1 MIKILIN
8 KLKILFLIVIYG
20 LLSSSCST
28 VQKAFDPQR
37 KNSSDEF
44 LIEKKSPLSMP
55 SDFEKL
61 PLPQNKQ
68 TDDQNQSDDIE
79 TLITNSDLDNNEN
92 KSIDNGSKELE
103 ESIIDKIK
111 SN

>member
-1 MIKILIN
+1 MITI
-8 KLKILFLIVIYG
+8 FG
-20 LLSSSCST
+20 LLFSSCSS
-28 VQKAFDPQR
+28 VQKAFDPER

-55 SDFEKL
+55 PDFEKL

-68 TDDQNQSDDIE
+68 TNDQNQSDDIE
-79 TLITNSDLDNNEN
+79 TLITNSQLNNNEKKIGN
-92 KSIDNGSKELE
+92 TDKELE

>member
-28 VQKAFDPQR
+28 VQKAFDPER

>member
-8 KLKILFLIVIYG
+8 KFKILFLIVIYG
-20 LLSSSCST
+20 LLFSSCST
-28 VQKAFDPQR
+28 VQKAFDPER

-61 PLPQNKQ
+61 PIPQNKN
-68 TDDQNQSDDIE
+68 TVDQNQSEDIE
-79 TLITNSDLDNNEN
+79 TLITNSQLDNNEN
-92 KSIDNGSKELE
+92 KLIENTDKELE
-103 ESIIDKIK
+103 EYIIYKIK

>member
-1 MIKILIN
+1 MINILMN

-20 LLSSSCST
+20 LLSSSCSS
-28 VQKAFDPQR
+28 VQKAFDPER

>member
-1 MIKILIN
+1 MMKTLIN
-8 KLKILFLIVIYG
+8 KLKILFLIIIYG

-28 VQKAFDPQR
+28 VQKAFDPER

-55 SDFEKL
+55 PDFEKL

-79 TLITNSDLDNNEN
+79 TLITNSQLDNKN
-92 KSIDNGSKELE
+92 KSIDNSSKELE

>member
-8 KLKILFLIVIYG
+8 KFKILFLIITFG
-20 LLSSSCST
+20 LLFSSCSS
-28 VQKAFDPQR
+28 VQKAFDSE
-37 KNSSDEF
+37 KNNSDEF

-55 SDFEKL
+55 TDFEKL
-61 PLPQNKQ
+61 PLPKNEQ

-79 TLITNSDLDNNEN
+79 TLITNSQVDNNEN
-92 KSIDNGSKELE
+92 KLIENTSKELE
-103 ESIIDKIK
+103 KSIIDKIK

>member
-8 KLKILFLIVIYG
+8 KLKILFLIAIFG
-20 LLSSSCST
+20 LLSSSCSS
-28 VQKAFDPQR
+28 VQKAFDPER

-61 PLPQNKQ
+61 PIPENEQ

-79 TLITNSDLDNNEN
+79 TLITNSQVYNNEN
-92 KSIDNGSKELE
+92 KSIENTGKALE

>member
-28 VQKAFDPQR
+28 VQKAFDPER

-68 TDDQNQSDDIE
+68 ADDQNQSDDIE
-79 TLITNSDLDNNEN
+79 TLITNSQLDNSEN
-92 KSIDNGSKELE
+92 KSTENAGKELE
-103 ESIIDKIK
+103 KSIIEKIK

>member
-1 MIKILIN
+1 MIKISIN
-8 KLKILFLIVIYG
+8 KFKILFLIAIFG
-20 LLSSSCST
+20 LLSSSCSS
-28 VQKAFDPQR
+28 VQKAFDPER

-55 SDFEKL
+55 PDFEKL
-61 PLPQNKQ
+61 LLPQNKK

-79 TLITNSDLDNNEN
+79 TLITNSQLDNDEN
-92 KSIDNGSKELE
+92 ISLDNAGKELE

>member
-1 MIKILIN
+1 MIKKLIN

-20 LLSSSCST
+20 LLFSSCSS
-28 VQKAFDPQR
+28 VQKAFDPER
-37 KNSSDEF
+37 KNGSDEF

-55 SDFEKL
+55 PDFEKL
-61 PLPQNKQ
+61 PLPKNKQ

-79 TLITNSDLDNNEN
+79 TLITNSQLDNNEN
-92 KSIDNGSKELE
+92 RSIDSASKELE

>member
-8 KLKILFLIVIYG
+8 KFKILSLIIIYG
-20 LLSSSCST
+20 LFSSCST
-28 VQKAFDPQR
+28 VQKAFDPER
-37 KNSSDEF
+37 KNGSEEF

-55 SDFEKL
+55 TDFEKL
-61 PLPQNKQ
+61 PLPRNKQ

-79 TLITNSDLDNNEN
+79 TLITNSQVDNNEN
-92 KSIDNGSKELE
+92 KSIDNASKKLE

>member
-20 LLSSSCST
+20 LLSSSCSS
-28 VQKAFDPQR
+28 VQKAFDPER

-92 KSIDNGSKELE
+92 ELIDNAGKEVEGL
-103 ESIIDKIK
+103 IIDKIK

>member
-8 KLKILFLIVIYG
+8 KFKILFLIVIYG
-20 LLSSSCST
+20 LLFSSCST
-28 VQKAFDPQR
+28 VQKAFDPER
-37 KNSSDEF
+37 KNSSEEF

-55 SDFEKL
+55 TDFDKL
-61 PLPQNKQ
+61 PLPENEL

-79 TLITNSDLDNNEN
+79 TLITNSQADNNEN
-92 KSIDNGSKELE
+92 KSIENKGKELE

>member
-28 VQKAFDPQR
+28 VQKAFDPER

-79 TLITNSDLDNNEN
+79 TLITNSQADNNEN
-92 KSIDNGSKELE
+92 KSIDNASKELE

>member
-1 MIKILIN
+1 MILIN
-8 KLKILFLIVIYG
+8 KIKILFMITIFG
-20 LLSSSCST
+20 LLFNSCSS
-28 VQKAFDPQR
+28 VQKAFDPER

-55 SDFEKL
+55 PDFEKL

-68 TDDQNQSDDIE
+68 TNDQNQSDDIE
-79 TLITNSDLDNNEN
+79 TLITNSQVDNNEKKIEN
-92 KSIDNGSKELE
+92 TDKELE

>member
-1 MIKILIN
+1 MN

-28 VQKAFDPQR
+28 VQKAFDPER

-44 LIEKKSPLSMP
+44 LVKKKSPLSMP
-55 SDFEKL
+55 PDFEKL

-68 TDDQNQSDDIE
+68 KDDQNQSDDIE
-79 TLITNSDLDNNEN
+79 TLITNSEVNNNEN
-92 KSIDNGSKELE
+92 KSIDNASKELE

>member
-1 MIKILIN
+1 MMILIN
-8 KLKILFLIVIYG
+8 KFKILFMITIFG
-20 LLSSSCST
+20 LLSSSCSS
-28 VQKAFDPQR
+28 VQKAFDPER

-55 SDFEKL
+55 PDFEKL
-61 PLPQNKQ
+61 PLPQNEQ

-79 TLITNSDLDNNEN
+79 TLITNSQADNNEN
-92 KSIDNGSKELE
+92 KSIENTGKELE
-103 ESIIDKIK
+103 QSIIDKIK

>member
-20 LLSSSCST
+20 LLFSSCSS
-28 VQKAFDPQR
+28 VQKAFDPER
-37 KNSSDEF
+37 KNGSDEF

-55 SDFEKL
+55 PDFEEL

-68 TDDQNQSDDIE
+68 QDDQNQSDDIE
-79 TLITNSDLDNNEN
+79 VLITNSEGDNNEN
-92 KSIDNGSKELE
+92 KLLDNVNKELE
-103 ESIIDKIK
+103 DFISDKIK

>member
-1 MIKILIN
+1 MITI
-8 KLKILFLIVIYG
+8 FG
-20 LLSSSCST
+20 LLSSSCSS
-28 VQKAFDPQR
+28 VQKAFDPER

-55 SDFEKL
+55 TDFEKL

-68 TDDQNQSDDIE
+68 TDDQNQSEDLE
-79 TLITNSDLDNNEN
+79 TLITNSQLDNNDN
-92 KSIDNGSKELE
+92 KSTDKAGKELE
-103 ESIIDKIK
+103 ELIIDKIK

>member
-1 MIKILIN
+1 MMMILIN
-8 KLKILFLIVIYG
+8 KFKILFMITIFG
-20 LLSSSCST
+20 LLFSGCSS
-28 VQKAFDPQR
+28 VQKSFDPER

-55 SDFEKL
+55 PDFEKL

-68 TDDQNQSDDIE
+68 TNDQNQSDDIE
-79 TLITNSDLDNNEN
+79 TLITNSKVNNNEKKIGN
-92 KSIDNGSKELE
+92 TDKQLE

>member
-28 VQKAFDPQR
+28 VQKAFDPER

-79 TLITNSDLDNNEN
+79 TLITNSQEDNNEN
-92 KSIDNGSKELE
+92 KSI
-103 ESIIDKIK
+103 
-111 SN
+111 

>member
-1 MIKILIN
+1 MITI
-8 KLKILFLIVIYG
+8 FG
-20 LLSSSCST
+20 LLFNSCSS
-28 VQKAFDPQR
+28 VQKAFDPER

-55 SDFEKL
+55 PDFEKL

-68 TDDQNQSDDIE
+68 TNDQNQSDDIE
-79 TLITNSDLDNNEN
+79 TLITNSQLNNNEKKIGN
-92 KSIDNGSKELE
+92 TDKELE

>member
-28 VQKAFDPQR
+28 VQKAFDPER

-55 SDFEKL
+55 TDFEKL

-79 TLITNSDLDNNEN
+79 SLITNAEVDNNEN

>member
-28 VQKAFDPQR
+28 VQKAFDPER

-55 SDFEKL
+55 PDFEKL

-68 TDDQNQSDDIE
+68 INDQNQSDDIE
-79 TLITNSDLDNNEN
+79 SLITNAEVDNNEN
-92 KSIDNGSKELE
+92 KSIDNAGKELE

>member
-8 KLKILFLIVIYG
+8 KFKILSLIIIHG
-20 LLSSSCST
+20 LFSSCLS
-28 VQKAFDPQR
+28 VQKAFDPER
-37 KNSSDEF
+37 KNGSNEF

>member
-1 MIKILIN
+1 MIKTLIN
-8 KLKILFLIVIYG
+8 KSKILFFIIIYA

-28 VQKAFDPQR
+28 VQTAFDPQR

-55 SDFEKL
+55 ADFEKL

-68 TDDQNQSDDIE
+68 THDQNRSDDIE
-79 TLITNSDLDNNEN
+79 TLITNSQVDNNE
-92 KSIDNGSKELE
+92 KISIDNGSEELE
-103 ESIIDKIK
+103 DSIIDKIK

>member
-1 MIKILIN
+1 M
-8 KLKILFLIVIYG
+8 IVIYG
-20 LLSSSCST
+20 LLFSSCSS

-61 PLPQNKQ
+61 PIPQNKQ
-68 TDDQNQSDDIE
+68 TDDQNQSNGIE
-79 TLITNSDLDNNEN
+79 TLITNSQVDNNEN
-92 KSIDNGSKELE
+92 KSIDNASKKLE

>member
-28 VQKAFDPQR
+28 VQKAFDPER

-55 SDFEKL
+55 KDFGKL

-68 TDDQNQSDDIE
+68 TDDQNQSEDIE
-79 TLITNSDLDNNEN
+79 TLITNSQVDNNEN
-92 KSIDNGSKELE
+92 KSTDKDSKELE
-103 ESIIDKIK
+103 ELIIDKIK

>member
-8 KLKILFLIVIYG
+8 KLKIFFLIVIYG
-20 LLSSSCST
+20 LSFSSCST
-28 VQKAFDPQR
+28 VQKAFDPER
-37 KNSSDEF
+37 KNGSEEF

-55 SDFEKL
+55 TDFEKL

-79 TLITNSDLDNNEN
+79 TLITDSQVGNNEN
-92 KSIDNGSKELE
+92 KLTENTGKELE

>member
-1 MIKILIN
+1 MITI
-8 KLKILFLIVIYG
+8 FG
-20 LLSSSCST
+20 LLFNSCSS
-28 VQKAFDPQR
+28 VQKAFDPER

-55 SDFEKL
+55 PDFEKL

-68 TDDQNQSDDIE
+68 TNDQNQSDDME
-79 TLITNSDLDNNEN
+79 TLITNSQLNNNEKKIGN
-92 KSIDNGSKELE
+92 TDKELE

>member
-1 MIKILIN
+1 MITI
-8 KLKILFLIVIYG
+8 FG
-20 LLSSSCST
+20 LLFSSCSS
-28 VQKAFDPQR
+28 VQKAFDPER

-55 SDFEKL
+55 PDFEKL
-61 PLPQNKQ
+61 PLPQNEQ
-68 TDDQNQSDDIE
+68 TDDQNQTDDIE
-79 TLITNSDLDNNEN
+79 TLITNSQVDNNQNE
-92 KSIDNGSKELE
+92 SKENTGKALE

>member
-8 KLKILFLIVIYG
+8 KLKILFLILIYG
-20 LLSSSCST
+20 LISSSCST
-28 VQKAFDPQR
+28 VQKAFDPER

-44 LIEKKSPLSMP
+44 LIAKKSPLSMP
-55 SDFEKL
+55 TDFEKL

-79 TLITNSDLDNNEN
+79 TLITNSQLDNNEN
-92 KSIDNGSKELE
+92 KSIDSASKELE

>member
-8 KLKILFLIVIYG
+8 KLKILFLIIIYG
-20 LLSSSCST
+20 LLSSSCSS
-28 VQKAFDPQR
+28 VQKAFEPGR
-37 KNSSDEF
+37 KNSSEEF

-55 SDFEKL
+55 TDFEKL
-61 PLPQNKQ
+61 PLPQNEQ

-79 TLITNSDLDNNEN
+79 TLISNSELDNNEN
-92 KSIDNGSKELE
+92 KSIENTSKELE

-111 SN
+111 NN

>member
-28 VQKAFDPQR
+28 VQKAFDPER

-68 TDDQNQSDDIE
+68 TDDQNQSDVIE